1 MSDHFADPVP
11 ARGPYIFPA
20 FQNQLWLPQARFSR
34 PASPAESQMS
44 PYQSASVSGV
54 SEGPRVENSSNDTS
68 TKGRSPNWSDAE
80 IRFLIET
87 WKDHHPISKRQN
99 SAVWESI
106 ARELNSLLREQGLT
120 SIRTAAQC
128 KSKIKNLEDEYKRV
142 KDHNNKSG
150 NDRESFTYYEE
161 LNEMLGCRAKI
172 TPKTVVECGFI
183 DDNSAPAAIPGPSL
197 EDLSESGD
205 DESIRDGE
213 EQSLSEALFR
223 REPAAKKGKKRLATT
238 PNSSKQKGPKSAK
251 SAESGDEDLAFSE
264 SLFVKNK
271 RGSDG
276 NQKGKKASSS
286 TQPPAKRSR
295 KTESSGNA
303 EYFAFLNESQKRD
316 HEFFEKLAEKEAE
329 REMKSQQM
337 MFSMVKEVAKIFK
350 GE

>member
-11 ARGPYIFPA
+11 AHGPYIFPA
-20 FQNQLWLPQARFSR
+20 FQNQLWLPPARFSR
-34 PASPAESQMS
+34 PDSPPESQIS
-44 PYQSASVSGV
+44 PYQSASVIGV
-54 SEGPRVENSSNDTS
+54 GEGRGIENSSKDAS
-68 TKGRSPNWSDAE
+68 TKCRSPNWSDAE
-80 IRFLIET
+80 VRFLIIT
-87 WKDHHPISKRQN
+87 WKDRHPIRKRQN

-106 ARELNSLLREQGLT
+106 AKELNSLLREQGLT

-128 KSKIKNLEDEYKRV
+128 KAKIKNLEDEYKRV
-142 KDHNNKSG
+142 KDHNSKSG
-150 NDRESFTYYEE
+150 NDRESFAYYEE
-161 LNEMLGCRAKI
+161 LNEILGCRAKI

-183 DDNSAPAAIPGPSL
+183 DDNSAIPGPSF
-197 EDLSESGD
+197 EELSESGD
-205 DESIRDGE
+205 NESIRDGE
-213 EQSLSEALFR
+213 EQTLSEAFFR
-223 REPAAKKGKKRLATT
+223 REPAAKKGKKCFATM

-251 SAESGDEDLAFSE
+251 SAESDEDLTFSQ
-264 SLFVKNK
+264 SIFFKNK
-271 RGSDG
+271 RRSDG
-276 NQKGKKASSS
+276 NQTGEKATSA
-286 TQPPAKRSR
+286 TQPPAKKKKNR